1 MCSCA
6 VRWVLYLLLDNALFI
21 QWTLSMAG
29 TKNHWSLWLLHF
41 WPHRFFFSVFRSLFL
56 SQRIAW
62 NQIIEVVLWI
72 SHSPFVITFSHFP
85 HTHKHTLRSL
95 SRSFTFLPVHTH
107 SAFLFWAPVP
117 LRKIHQ
123 EAMTSAW
130 SDNIM
135 PLRQRA
141 NILRLKLNWAWK
153 LIGDEWYRKR
163 TSVPPSS

>member
-1 MCSCA
+1 MNIVNGRNKEPLIS
-6 VRWVLYLLLDNALFI
+6 LTPPLLTTQIFLF
-21 QWTLSMAG
+21 
-29 TKNHWSLWLLHF
+29 
-41 WPHRFFFSVFRSLFL
+41 RFPFAIFL
-56 SQRIAW
+56 STHCLKSNYRSGSLNLSQPLCNNI
-62 NQIIEVVLWI
+62 
-72 SHSPFVITFSHFP
+72 FP
-85 HTHKHTLRSL
+85 LSAHTHKHTLRSL

>member
-1 MCSCA
+1 MDIVNGRNKEPLIS
-6 VRWVLYLLLDNALFI
+6 LTPPLLTTQIFLF
-21 QWTLSMAG
+21 
-29 TKNHWSLWLLHF
+29 
-41 WPHRFFFSVFRSLFL
+41 RFPFAIFL
-56 SQRIAW
+56 STHRLKSNYRSGSLNLSQPLCNNIFPLSAHT
-62 NQIIEVVLWI
+62 QTHTSFTLEII
-72 SHSPFVITFSHFP
+72 HFP
-85 HTHKHTLRSL
+85 SGT
-95 SRSFTFLPVHTH
+95 HTH

>member
-1 MCSCA
+1 MDIVNGRNKEPLIS
-6 VRWVLYLLLDNALFI
+6 LTPPLLTTQIFLF
-21 QWTLSMAG
+21 
-29 TKNHWSLWLLHF
+29 
-41 WPHRFFFSVFRSLFL
+41 RFPFAIFL
-56 SQRIAW
+56 STHCLKSNYRSGSLNLSQPLCNNI
-62 NQIIEVVLWI
+62 
-72 SHSPFVITFSHFP
+72 FP
-85 HTHKHTLRSL
+85 LSAHTHTNTHFVHSRDHSL
-95 SRSFTFLPVHTH
+95 SFRYTHTH